1 MDSNVVSG
9 GLGGGSLSGLRHGS
23 AVGLVLFFKVDE
35 LNLLVVGELVVE
47 LLFFFYHVDSIEGKF
62 WLVLWKLMRGN

>member
-1 MDSNVVSG
+1 M
-9 GLGGGSLSGLRHGS
+9 RHCS
-23 AVGLVLFFKVDE
+23 PIGLVLFFKVDE

-62 WLVLWKLMRGN
+62 WLVLGKLMRGNNS

>member
-1 MDSNVVSG
+1 MDADVVSG

-47 LLFFFYHVDSIEGKF
+47 LLFFFYHCDSIDGKF
-62 WLVLWKLMRGN
+62 RLVLGN

>member
-1 MDSNVVSG
+1 M
-9 GLGGGSLSGLRHGS
+9 RHGS

-62 WLVLWKLMRGN
+62 WLVLRKLMRGN